1 MPESYNNKIS
11 VIIPTLN
18 EEENIG
24 ELLQFLKQNGKD
36 HIADIIV
43 CDAKSE
49 DETTAIAKKMEV
61 R

>member
-49 DETTAIAKKMEV
+49 DETTAIAKKMEA